1 MRIDHEYE
9 IEQIHRDNQIKN
21 SEKEREL
28 LIIKSE
34 VIRAQEQVE
43 DQVNIQKKLQIKFD
57 KEALDYQ
64 LQIKTLT
71 KINDEL
77 KDEIQ
82 EISLLEA
89 KLEERDTQIEALS
102 EEIDDLKEQLL
113 MHKLRLV
120 PSTQAGDSSQSGSSI
135 EHELV
140 RLTQH
145 NRSLQAE
152 IGQLKRKID
161 DQNFKAQSNIIQL

>member
-21 SEKEREL
+21 SDKDREL

-113 MHKLRLV
+113 MH
-120 PSTQAGDSSQSGSSI
+120 
-135 EHELV
+135 
-140 RLTQH
+140 
-145 NRSLQAE
+145 
-152 IGQLKRKID
+152 
-161 DQNFKAQSNIIQL
+161 